1 MQHSTIVG
9 GSTAKRV
16 MNCPG
21 SVALVA
27 QMPPQP
33 SSSYADEGTLLHD
46 TIAQILD
53 KGTDPSEYLGTVYN
67 GVELTQEL
75 IDTKLIPALELLNEI
90 DPDSIMEFSVENR
103 VGFGDRL
110 PGVFGSTDLL
120 CRVGNRAVCLD
131 WKFGDGVTVEAE
143 ENPQPMFYSA
153 AARRTPGLEW
163 WHEGAESLELVIIQ
177 PPHIRRWTTTF
188 ARIDKFEKDLVR
200 AVKVAKKPDAP
211 LASGDWCRWCAAK
224 PVCPVMTGA
233 LDRVVNS
240 QLEGIDAAQ
249 IGEYLQKADMLED
262 WVKSLRE
269 LAFQM
274 LEAGKPVPGYKLV
287 AKRGVRK
294 WTDDETAYA
303 QLILLGLTDD
313 DVWEAPELLSPAKI
327 EKVLKK
333 QKLALPTDMVIS
345 VSSGNTL
352 APEADPRPAALTF
365 GPHLRAA
372 LSKLS

>member
-27 QMPPQP
+27 KMPPQP

-153 AARRTPGLEW
+153 AARRTEGLEW
-163 WHEGAESLELVIIQ
+163 WHEGAETLELVIIQ

-188 ARIDKFEKDLVR
+188 ARIDQFEKDLIR
-200 AVKVAKKPDAP
+200 AVKTAQKPDAP

-233 LDRVVNS
+233 LDRVRKTQIDN
-240 QLEGIDAAQ
+240 LDAAQ

-262 WVKSLRE
+262 WIKSLRE

-287 AKRGVRK
+287 AKRGIRK

-333 QKLALPTDMVIS
+333 QKLTLPTDMVIS

-352 APEADPRPAALTF
+352 APEADPRPAALTI
-365 GPHLRAA
+365 GTHIRAA
-372 LSKLS
+372 LTKLQ

>member
-16 MNCPG
+16 MRCPG

-27 QMPPQP
+27 KMPPQP

-90 DPDSIMEFSVENR
+90 DPESIMEFSVENR

-153 AARRTPGLEW
+153 AARRTEGLEW
-163 WHEGAESLELVIIQ
+163 WHEGAETLELVIIQ

-200 AVKVAKKPDAP
+200 AVKVAKQPDAP

-233 LDRVVNS
+233 LDRAVNS
-240 QLEGIDAAQ
+240 QLEGIDAAK

-262 WVKSLRE
+262 WIKSLRE

-274 LEAGKPVPGYKLV
+274 LEAEKPVPGYKLV
-287 AKRGVRK
+287 AKRGTRK
-294 WTDDETAYA
+294 WRDPNEAYA
-303 QLILLGLTDD
+303 ALRAVGLTDH
-313 DVWEAPELLSPAKI
+313 DVWEPEELLSPAKM

-333 QKLALPTDMVIS
+333 QKLALPDDLVES

-352 APEADPRPAALTF
+352 APEDDPRPAALTF

>member
-27 QMPPQP
+27 KMPPQP

-67 GVELTQEL
+67 GVELTQDL

-90 DPDSIMEFSVENR
+90 DPESIMEFSVENR

-153 AARRTPGLEW
+153 AARRTEGLEW
-163 WHEGAESLELVIIQ
+163 WHEGAETLELVIIQ

-188 ARIDKFEKDLVR
+188 ARIDQFEKDLIR
-200 AVKVAKKPDAP
+200 AVKTAKKPDAP

-262 WVKSLRE
+262 WIKSLRE

-274 LEAGKPVPGYKLV
+274 LEAEKPVPGYKLV
-287 AKRGVRK
+287 AKRGTRK
-294 WTDDETAYA
+294 WRDPNEAYA
-303 QLILLGLTDD
+303 ALRAVGLTDH
-313 DVWEAPELLSPAKI
+313 DVWEPEELLSPAKM

-333 QKLALPTDMVIS
+333 QKLALPDDLVES

-352 APEADPRPAALTF
+352 ASEDDPRPAALTF

>member
-27 QMPPQP
+27 KMPPQP
-33 SSSYADEGTLLHD
+33 SSSYADEGTLLHN
-46 TIAQILD
+46 TIAKVLD
-53 KGTDPSEYLGTVYN
+53 EGTDPSEYLGDTYN
-67 GVELTQEL
+67 DAVLTQEL

-90 DPDSIMEFSVENR
+90 DPDSSMEFSVENR
-103 VGFGDRL
+103 VGFDQRL

-120 CRVGNRAVCLD
+120 CRVGDRAVCLD

-153 AARRTPGLEW
+153 AARRTKGLEW
-163 WHEGAESLELVIIQ
+163 WHEGAKSLELVIIQ

-188 ARIDKFEKDLVR
+188 ARIEKFEKDLIR
-200 AVKVAKKPDAP
+200 AVKTAQKPDAP

-224 PVCPVMTGA
+224 PICPVMTGA
-233 LDRVVNS
+233 LDRVRKTQIDS
-240 QLEGIDAAQ
+240 LDAAQ
-249 IGEYLQKADMLED
+249 IGEYLAKADMLED
-262 WVKSLRE
+262 WVKALRE

-274 LEAGKPVPGYKLV
+274 LESGVSVPGYKLV
-287 AKRGVRK
+287 AKRATRK
-294 WTDDETAYA
+294 WRDPSVAYGALTA
-303 QLILLGLTDD
+303 LGLTDD
-313 DVWEAPELLSPAKI
+313 DVWEPEELLSPAKM

-333 QKLALPTDMVIS
+333 QKLALPADLVES

-352 APEADPRPAALTF
+352 APEDDPRPAALTL
-365 GPHLRAA
+365 GTHLRAA
-372 LSKLS
+372 LSKLQ

>member
-27 QMPPQP
+27 KMPPQP

-67 GVELTQEL
+67 GVELTQDL
-75 IDTKLIPALELLNEI
+75 IDTKLTPALELLNEI
-90 DPDSIMEFSVENR
+90 DPESIMEFSVENR

-110 PGVFGSTDLL
+110 PSVFGSTDLL

-153 AARRTPGLEW
+153 AARRTEGLEW
-163 WHEGAESLELVIIQ
+163 WHEGAETLELVIIQ

-188 ARIDKFEKDLVR
+188 ARIDKFEKDLIR

-240 QLEGIDAAQ
+240 QLEGIDAAK

-262 WVKSLRE
+262 WIKSLRE

-274 LEAGKPVPGYKLV
+274 LEAEKPVPGYKLV
-287 AKRGVRK
+287 AKRGTRK
-294 WTDDETAYA
+294 WRDPNEAYA
-303 QLILLGLTDD
+303 ALRAVGLTDH
-313 DVWEAPELLSPAKI
+313 DVWEPEELLSPAKM

-333 QKLALPTDMVIS
+333 QKLALPDNLVES

>member
-21 SVALVA
+21 SVALA
-27 QMPPQP
+27 AKMPPQP

-75 IDTKLIPALELLNEI
+75 IDTKLIPALELLNEV
-90 DPDSIMEFSVENR
+90 DPNGFMEFSVENR

-120 CRVGNRAVCLD
+120 CRVGNRAIVLD

-143 ENPQPMFYSA
+143 ESEQLMFYA
-153 AARRTPGLEW
+153 AAATRTEKLEW
-163 WHEGAESLELVIIQ
+163 WAKGAETLELVIVQ
-177 PPHIRRWTTTF
+177 PPNIRRWETTF
-188 ARIDKFEKDLVR
+188 ARIEQFEKDLAR
-200 AVKVAKKPDAP
+200 AVKTAKKPDAP

-240 QLEGIDAAQ
+240 QLEGIDAAK

-262 WVKSLRE
+262 WIKSLRE

-274 LEAGKPVPGYKLV
+274 LEAEKPVPGYKLV
-287 AKRGVRK
+287 PKRATRK
-294 WTDDETAYA
+294 WRDVNEAYA
-303 QLILLGLTDD
+303 ALRAVGLTDH
-313 DVWEAPELLSPAKI
+313 DVWEPEELLSPAKM

-333 QKLALPTDMVIS
+333 QKLALPDNLVES